1 MPSKKT
7 TYSIQVVVILSIF
20 FFVLFNLIFKLII
33 DLQSESIRK
42 KAEQI
47 EKERIKHEFIV
58 NIDDQYNRLVKL
70 FQIKEYDKA
79 IEIVKV
85 FNKYG
90 KPDYKKLPE
99 IKKEIRLFSLKKK
112 LEFIPKIHL
121 SEFLEL
127 SKDIDIEQDDSTEVF
142 IRTPR
147 YGQYFYT
154 SDFPIIFEGIALS
167 VAGDFS
173 DTIVWISDI
182 DGSLG
187 RGEKKAVKLSIG
199 EHEITATGTNGIT
212 KGSMTIK
219 VFIENEPD
227 FLKKYKKTKQTP

>member
-33 DLQSESIRK
+33 DLRSESIRK

-58 NIDDQYNRLVKL
+58 NIDDQYNRLIKL
-70 FQIKEYDKA
+70 FQAKEYDKA

-90 KPDYKKLPE
+90 KSDYKNLRK

-121 SEFLEL
+121 SDFLKL

-154 SDFPIIFEGIALS
+154 SDSPVIFEGIALS

-173 DTIVWISDI
+173 DNIVWVSDI
-182 DGSLG
+182 DGNLG
-187 RGEKKAVKLSIG
+187 IGKKKAVNLYIG
-199 EHEITATGTNGIT
+199 
-212 KGSMTIK
+212 
-219 VFIENEPD
+219 
-227 FLKKYKKTKQTP
+227 

>member
-7 TYSIQVVVILSIF
+7 AYSIQVVVILSIF

-33 DLQSESIRK
+33 DLRSESIRK

-58 NIDDQYNRLVKL
+58 NIDDQYNRLIKL
-70 FQIKEYDKA
+70 FQAKEYDKA

-85 FNKYG
+85 FNKYR
-90 KPDYKKLPE
+90 KSDYKNLPE
-99 IKKEIRLFSLKKK
+99 IKKEIRLFFFKKK

-121 SEFLEL
+121 SEFLKL

-173 DTIVWISDI
+173 DTIVWVSDI
-182 DGSLG
+182 DGNLG
-187 RGEKKAVKLSIG
+187 RGTKKAFKLSVG

-212 KGSMTIK
+212 KGSMAIK
-219 VFIENEPD
+219 IFIENEPD
-227 FLKKYKKTKQTP
+227 FLIKYKKR